1 MTVTLDTNILIYA
14 SNEDD
19 TVHKRARDLV
29 ERLMQGP
36 EIVYLFWPTI
46 MGYLRVVTHPAILSH
61 PQSISAAKSNIAAL
75 LSRPHVRAAGEDD
88 HFWDLFHP
96 TASNQVRGND
106 VPDAHLAAL
115 MRQQG
120 VRIIYTRD
128 RGFRRFPDIEAVD
141 PFA

>member
-19 TVHKRARDLV
+19 
-29 ERLMQGP
+29 
-36 EIVYLFWPTI
+36 
-46 MGYLRVVTHPAILSH
+46 
-61 PQSISAAKSNIAAL
+61 PQSSKGAMSNIDAL
-75 LSRPHVRAAGEDD
+75 LSRPHVRTGGEDD
-88 HFWDLFHP
+88 GFWQLFRATTSDH
-96 TASNQVRGND
+96 ARGTD
-106 VPDAHLAAL
+106 VSDAHLAAL

-128 RGFRRFPDIEAVD
+128 RGFRRFPDVEPRD

>member
-19 TVHKRARDLV
+19 SVHVRARDLV

-46 MGYLRVVTHPAILSH
+46 LGYLRVVTHPAILSR
-61 PQSISAAKSNIAAL
+61 PQSIEAAMSNIAAL

-88 HFWDLFHP
+88 QFWDLFHA
-96 TASNQVRGND
+96 TASNQIRGND

-120 VRIIYTRD
+120 VRSIYTRD
-128 RGFRRFPDIEAVD
+128 RGFRRFPDIEVLD
-141 PFA
+141 PFS